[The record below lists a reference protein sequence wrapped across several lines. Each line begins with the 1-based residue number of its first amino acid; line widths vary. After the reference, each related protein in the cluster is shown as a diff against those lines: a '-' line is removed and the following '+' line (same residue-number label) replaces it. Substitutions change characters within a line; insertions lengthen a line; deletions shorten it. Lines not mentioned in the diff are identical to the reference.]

1 MHRVLSVSEFSPH
14 LKQWTEKKCRE
25 HAHVFFLCLL
35 WVYAC
40 VCLWAAMASFNNRFN
55 RCQTHDSHKRN
66 EEEKDAERNKSGEGV
81 RDKKDKETPERE
93 QREALSEG
101 GHEKRRRKKFR
112 MWKDGLDH
120 FPCPQTKTYVPFT
133 FLGPILDSFFEG
145 KFT

>member
-1 MHRVLSVSEFSPH
+1 MYSFCVFCEFM
-14 LKQWTEKKCRE
+14 R
-25 HAHVFFLCLL
+25 
-35 WVYAC
+35 

-55 RCQTHDSHKRN
+55 CCQTHDSHKRN

-112 MWKDGLDH
+112 M
-120 FPCPQTKTYVPFT
+120 
-133 FLGPILDSFFEG
+133 
-145 KFT
+145 